1 MIHISLLTIAVLVS
15 IWSNVRLGGFLTMQQ
30 FYKRASSIDR
40 VTKTLVSISALCFTL
55 GFITWIMG
63 K

>member
-15 IWSNVRLGGFLTMQQ
+15 IWTDVRLGGILTLKQI
-30 FYKRASSIDR
+30 YKRASTVDR
-40 VTKTLVSISALCFTL
+40 VTTTLVSISALCFTL
-55 GFITWIMG
+55 GFIAWVMG